1 MSTPAAFLSSPAS
14 LRSRCEEILC
24 DLMETQQGL
33 GREWK
38 NVQPC
43 VLRAS
48 QLLLQ
53 QAQQQDDRLEKL
65 EDKMNQVLS
74 ALEVIANDCRLKEQR
89 YHMDRGTTETAL
101 QELQHSSQ
109 QLHDALEM
117 ERRANQQFH
126 EGILY
131 PGLADL
137 QQQIDRISSGVH
149 PSVPPSQPPPPPP
162 LPAAVVE
169 GKIDIDPKSGVED
182 SALKEMVREVRLL
195 RNQWQQFLQQ
205 SRSAMPVSRQLVEK
219 GPRMDVT
226 TRAKNGGALLSM
238 IYPGVDCSV
247 ARWHWRG
254 GHVSSP
260 VLSPDSPIPWSTLH
274 VRKTTTGEWLSVG
287 ATSDGTTVHS
297 ELSKGAGLPFLWRP
311 QRPSV
316 IELIKGG
323 IYRVTVCLL
332 SSCNCRT
339 SAKSPGGGRHVVTSA
354 LPSVSLRV
362 NHKTV
367 FSFFSGGSTR
377 YTVQRAADTSR
388 RTASARP
395 TSNNRTATSCQACA
409 FPRRFCECGE
419 SVICTTSNFV
429 DFLRLPAGLCVSVH
443 CHDSPDT
450 NATHE
455 ALLEVE
461 LVAG

>member
-1 MSTPAAFLSSPAS
+1 MSTPAALLSSPAS

-24 DLMETQQGL
+24 DLVETQQGL

-53 QAQQQDDRLEKL
+53 QAQQQDERLEKL

-89 YHMDRGTTETAL
+89 YHMDRETTETAL

-117 ERRANQQFH
+117 ERRANHQFH

-149 PSVPPSQPPPPPP
+149 SSVPPSQPPPPPPP

-195 RNQWQQFLQQ
+195 RNQWQEFLQQ
-205 SRSAMPVSRQLVEK
+205 SSSAMPVSRQHVEK

-238 IYPGVDCSV
+238 MYSGVDCSV

-254 GHVSSP
+254 GHVPSP
-260 VLSPDSPIPWSTLH
+260 LLSPDNPIPWSTLH

-287 ATSDGTTVHS
+287 ANPDGTTVHS
-297 ELSKGAGLPFLWRP
+297 ELGKGAGLPFLWRP

-332 SSCNCRT
+332 SSCNRHT
-339 SAKSPGGGRHVVTSA
+339 SGNTPGSGRHVVTSA

-377 YTVQRAADTSR
+377 YTVQPAAETSR
-388 RTASARP
+388 RTAK
-395 TSNNRTATSCQACA
+395 SCQACA
-409 FPRRFCECGE
+409 SPRRLCVCGE

-443 CHDSPDT
+443 CHDMPDT
-450 NATHE
+450 SATHE